1 MARRGKADPR
11 SDEALVRLCNEGG
24 AAEAEQAFEALYRR
38 HKEYVVRVAL
48 RFVPDPDAALDVLQ
62 ETFSYLLR
70 KFPPSGEGLTLT
82 APLTTFLYPVAK
94 HCALTL
100 SRKARRFPTDEA
112 QNPDELAS
120 EPPGDSTDVA
130 ALLHGLS
137 AERREVILL
146 RFVDGMSLEDIAAAL
161 DIPLGTVKSRLHL
174 AIRQLRTSAAVRE
187 LRDA

>member
-11 SDEALVRLCNEGG
+11 SDEALVRLCNEGS
-24 AAEAEQAFEALYRR
+24 AAEAARAFEALYRR
-38 HKEYVVRVAL
+38 HKPYVIRVAL

-62 ETFSYLLR
+62 ETFSYLLC
-70 KFPPSGEGLTLT
+70 KFPPSGEGLALSV
-82 APLTTFLYPVAK
+82 PMTTFLYPVAK

-100 SRKARRFPTDEA
+100 SRKAHRFPADDA
-112 QNPDELAS
+112 RGPDDLAG
-120 EPPGDSTDVA
+120 EPPGDDADVA

-161 DIPLGTVKSRLHL
+161 KIPLGTVKSRLHL
-174 AIRQLRTSAAVRE
+174 AICQLRGSAAVRE